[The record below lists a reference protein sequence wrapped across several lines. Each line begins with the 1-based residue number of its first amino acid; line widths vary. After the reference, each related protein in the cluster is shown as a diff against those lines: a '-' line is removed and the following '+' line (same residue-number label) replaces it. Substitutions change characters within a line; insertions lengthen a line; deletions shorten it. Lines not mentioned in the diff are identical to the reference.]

1 MHIYDIYA
9 QLTVEELDARRAQ
22 LEAYL
27 HGVVAKHGSFVNA
40 DASERALRAFAH
52 NDQRDGNGGGGVMA
66 LSMSPA
72 STSISI

>member
-1 MHIYDIYA
+1 M
-9 QLTVEELDARRAQ
+9 EELDARRAQ

-52 NDQRDGNGGGGVMA
+52 NDQRDGGGGVMA